1 MLLAIDVGNT
11 NIVLGVFEK
20 SGKLLFSSR
29 LVTDSATTEDQ
40 YAIDFRDILR
50 LYKAEELEITGS
62 ILSSVSPPMTTI
74 LSRAVERLFGC
85 PPLIVGPGIKTG
97 LPIAIDNP
105 AQLGSD
111 MVVTATAASAKYQK
125 PAIVI
130 DMGTATTISYVNKDG
145 VYCGC
150 AILAGVRTALTALT
164 SHTAQLTS
172 IAIEAPSSVI
182 GKNTVD
188 AMQAGVVYGT
198 ASMLDGMIDRI
209 ESENGPVATVVA
221 TGGMAREVVPLCRK
235 QITFDPDL
243 LMNGLYLLYKKNRPN
258 F

>member
-20 SGKLLFSSR
+20 NGKLLFSSR
-29 LVTDSATTEDQ
+29 LVTDSAKTEDQ

-111 MVVTATAASAKYQK
+111 MVVTATAASAKYPK

-130 DMGTATTISYVNKDG
+130 DMGTATTISYINKDG

-150 AILAGVRTALTALT
+150 AILAGVRTSLSALT
-164 SHTAQLTS
+164 SRTAQLTS

-198 ASMLDGMIDRI
+198 ASMVDGMIERI
-209 ESENGPVATVVA
+209 EGENGPVATVVA
-221 TGGMAREVVPLCRK
+221 TGGMAREVVPFCRK

>member
-20 SGKLLFSSR
+20 SGNLLFSSR
-29 LVTDSATTEDQ
+29 LVTDSAKTEDQ

-97 LPIAIDNP
+97 RPIAIDNP

-164 SHTAQLTS
+164 SRTAQLTS

-198 ASMLDGMIDRI
+198 ASMVDGMIERI
-209 ESENGPVATVVA
+209 ESEYGPVATVVA
-221 TGGMAREVVPLCRK
+221 TGGMAREVVPFCRK

>member
-11 NIVLGVFEK
+11 NIVLGVFDRD
-20 SGKLLFSSR
+20 GKLLFSSR
-29 LVTDSATTEDQ
+29 LVTDNAKTEDQ

-50 LYKAEELEITGS
+50 LYRAEELEITGS

-111 MVVTATAASAKYQK
+111 MVVTATAALARY
-125 PAIVI
+125 PRPIVVI
-130 DMGTATTISYVNKDG
+130 DMGTATTLSYINRDG

-150 AILAGVRTALTALT
+150 AILAGVRTSLTALT
-164 SHTAQLTS
+164 SRTAQLTS
-172 IAIEAPSSVI
+172 IAIEAPGSVV

-188 AMQAGVVYGT
+188 SMQSGVVYGT
-198 ASMLDGMIDRI
+198 ASMLDGMIERI
-209 ESENGPVATVVA
+209 ESENGPVSTVVA
-221 TGGMAREVVPLCRK
+221 TGGMAREVVPFCRK
-235 QITFDPDL
+235 QIKFDPDL

>member
-29 LVTDSATTEDQ
+29 LVTDSAKTEDQ

-125 PAIVI
+125 PAFPPKRFF
-130 DMGTATTISYVNKDG
+130 S
-145 VYCGC
+145 
-150 AILAGVRTALTALT
+150 
-164 SHTAQLTS
+164 
-172 IAIEAPSSVI
+172 PF
-182 GKNTVD
+182 
-188 AMQAGVVYGT
+188 
-198 ASMLDGMIDRI
+198 
-209 ESENGPVATVVA
+209 
-221 TGGMAREVVPLCRK
+221 CR
-235 QITFDPDL
+235 
-243 LMNGLYLLYKKNRPN
+243 
-258 F
+258 